1 MVNIKR
7 TYEQVQYKH
16 TDEIWISQS
25 GDGLDKRQCT
35 LQILTRADG
44 EQPRIAIIFR
54 GKGKKFREDEK
65 ADWHPGVDVYWQ
77 ANACADTEVSVKWAK
92 KH

>member
-1 MVNIKR
+1 MVNRKR

-16 TDEIWISQS
+16 TDKIWISQI

-35 LQILTRADG
+35 LQILTRANG

-54 GKGKKFREDEK
+54 GKRKKICEDEK
-65 ADWHPGVDVYWQ
+65 AAWHPGVDVYW
-77 ANACADTEVSVKWAK
+77 
-92 KH
+92 